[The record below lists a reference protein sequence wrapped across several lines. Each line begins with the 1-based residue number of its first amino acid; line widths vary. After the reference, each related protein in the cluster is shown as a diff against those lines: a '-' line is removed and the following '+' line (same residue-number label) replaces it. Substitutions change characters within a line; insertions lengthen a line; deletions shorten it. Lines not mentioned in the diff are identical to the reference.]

1 MSSEPTTSEMLSELG
16 ACAYRL
22 GVAFAEQAE
31 AETVW
36 ARKLELFQLFDRC
49 FSGFRISVALDLR
62 LRQEARRDGA
72 AGARPGTAPLSER
85 EPAERDPVEREA
97 PERERME
104 YDRDRE
110 TERASLPVLL
120 KTLNG
125 VVAEANALPGPPP
138 AELPT
143 LRELLARIGATGVSA
158 PQSPPGSRSPD
169 LGGGPGNSPGSGAN
183 ALRARLVGSAGVGL
197 ARPPAGSSPLAVP
210 RRPSTGPPP
219 RRG

>member
-1 MSSEPTTSEMLSELG
+1 MTSEPTTSGMLTELG

-31 AETVW
+31 AEAVW

-62 LRQEARRDGA
+62 LRQEARRHGA
-72 AGARPGTAPLSER
+72 TGARPTPSER
-85 EPAERDPVEREA
+85 EPAEHPPAEREA
-97 PERERME
+97 PERERVD

-110 TERASLPVLL
+110 TATLPVLL

-125 VVAEANALPGPPP
+125 VVAAADALPGPPP

-143 LRELLARIGATGVSA
+143 LRELLARIGATGASA
-158 PQSPPGSRSPD
+158 TQSPPGSRPPD
-169 LGGGPGNSPGSGAN
+169 PGSGPG
-183 ALRARLVGSAGVGL
+183 ALRARLAGSAGVAL
-197 ARPPAGSSPLAVP
+197 ARPPDPPRPRTPPGPSPLAVP
-210 RRPSTGPPP
+210 RRPATGPPP
-219 RRG
+219 HR